1 MPDQVVRWVDI
12 AVPGRSNI
20 GPLLVLLVA
29 ILVPHSLHAQQGPRV
44 AKIETTLTAVLKRLP
59 LEKLSQQAHTKIRD
73 VVSRPSLHQEL
84 PVRTITCSK
93 DLYVHMVQH
102 PEIVV
107 NIWQLMGITE
117 LRMQRTDPFIYKVTD
132 GLGTS
137 STLELIYGTPELHLF
152 YAEGSYVGK
161 WLGHR
166 LQGRC
171 LVILSSEFTVDQ
183 GRPQVKHA
191 LEVFVRL
198 DDVAADVLARTF
210 KPLIGKLIQ
219 YNFEQSSGFIDQ
231 VYEVAENRR
240 SGMDR
245 MVSRMTH
252 VEPMVKQRFVRLLEG
267 VKEAPET
274 ADREQPVLRR

>member
-1 MPDQVVRWVDI
+1 MPNHVVNSVEN
-12 AVPGRSNI
+12 AVPGRSII

-29 ILVPHSLHAQQGPRV
+29 ILIPHSLDAQQGPRV
-44 AKIETTLTAVLKRLP
+44 EKIETTATAVLKRLP
-59 LEKLSQQAHTKIRD
+59 LEKLSLPARKKIRD

-84 PVRTITCSK
+84 PARGISCSK
-93 DLYVHMVQH
+93 DLYVHMVQY

-117 LRMQRTDPFIYKVTD
+117 LRLQKTDPFIYKATD
-132 GLGTS
+132 GVGTS
-137 STLELIYGTPELHLF
+137 STLEMIYGTPELHIF

-166 LQGRC
+166 LPGRC

-198 DDVAADVLARTF
+198 DDVAADVLARTL

-219 YNFEQSSGFIDQ
+219 YNFEQSSEFIEQ

-245 MVSRMTH
+245 LVSRMTH
-252 VEPMVKQRFVRLLEG
+252 VEPMVKQRFVHLMDG
-267 VKEAPET
+267 VKEAPKI